1 MSLPS
6 LDDLLGPSPHPD
18 SEEEPPQP
26 KRVRRH
32 CAGDYTAHVYAPLT
46 FARSSRELRGLI
58 KVVTKKLEDASGVR
72 AHPVLATNSTG
83 EKEDEG
89 RVVLDSWHVSLS
101 RVATLRPS
109 QLDTFSHELKRQ
121 FQSQFEPFSVLFEDL
136 LVLANEDDSTCF
148 VCIGVRDKPSGHL
161 DHLVDR
167 ADRVYKRHGLRE
179 YFAEKERRHHL
190 SLAWAPG
197 EGKEALRGAVSRL
210 GEDGEVSRAM
220 RVLREAGAAKVEG
233 VRWKIGQRVTSFP

>member
-6 LDDLLGPSPHPD
+6 LDDLLGPSPQPD

-32 CAGDYTAHVYAPLT
+32 CAGDYAAHVYAPIT

-72 AHPVLATNSTG
+72 AHPVLASNSTG
-83 EKEDEG
+83 EKEG

-109 QLDTFSHELKRQ
+109 QLDTFSQELKRQ

-220 RVLREAGAAKVEG
+220 RALREAGAAKVEG

>member
-6 LDDLLGPSPHPD
+6 LDDLLGPSPQPD

-32 CAGDYTAHVYAPLT
+32 CAGDYTAHVYAPIT

-72 AHPVLATNSTG
+72 AHPVLASNSTG
-83 EKEDEG
+83 EKEG
-89 RVVLDSWHVSLS
+89 RVVSDSWHVSLS

-109 QLDTFSHELKRQ
+109 QLDTFSQELKRQ

-220 RVLREAGAAKVEG
+220 RALREAGAAKVEG

>member
-6 LDDLLGPSPHPD
+6 LDDLLGPSPPPD

-32 CAGDYTAHVYAPLT
+32 CAGDYAAHVYAPIT

-72 AHPVLATNSTG
+72 AHPVLASNSTG
-83 EKEDEG
+83 EKEG

-109 QLDTFSHELKRQ
+109 QLDTFSQELKRQ

-220 RVLREAGAAKVEG
+220 RALREAGAAKGEG

>member
-6 LDDLLGPSPHPD
+6 LDDLLGPSPQPD

-32 CAGDYTAHVYAPLT
+32 CAGDYAAHVYAPIT

-72 AHPVLATNSTG
+72 AHPVLASNSTG
-83 EKEDEG
+83 EKEG
-89 RVVLDSWHVSLS
+89 RVVSDSWHVSLS

-109 QLDTFSHELKRQ
+109 QLDTFSQELKRQ

-220 RVLREAGAAKVEG
+220 RALREAGAAKVEG

>member
-6 LDDLLGPSPHPD
+6 LDDLLGPCPQPD

-72 AHPVLATNSTG
+72 AHPVLAS

-89 RVVLDSWHVSLS
+89 RVVSDSWHVSLS

-220 RVLREAGAAKVEG
+220 RALREAGAAKVEG